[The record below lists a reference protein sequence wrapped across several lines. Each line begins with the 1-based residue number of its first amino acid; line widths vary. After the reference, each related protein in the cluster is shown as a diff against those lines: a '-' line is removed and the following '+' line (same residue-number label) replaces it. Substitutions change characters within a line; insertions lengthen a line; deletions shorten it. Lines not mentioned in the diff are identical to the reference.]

1 MYSQAS
7 ELLSFI
13 DKLPIAKRKRGRQ
26 KNSRKYLDVV
36 CAFDIET
43 SNVPEIE
50 QSFMYIWQLQVGDAT
65 VTGRYWSEF
74 LDLLENISKRL
85 AQNLYMVIYVHN
97 LSFEF
102 QFLRGVYSFGE
113 DEVFAMDNRDVLK
126 CEMFSHFEFRCSYH
140 LTNMPLRNFLLQMKV
155 PDEKTELDYS
165 KIRYPWTPL
174 DEKEMEYCVNDV
186 KGLVEALERKMKMDG
201 DTLYTIP
208 MTSTGYVRRDVKRA
222 MQGWNHNEL
231 RELLPDYDVYL
242 LLREAFR
249 GGNTHASRWYS
260 TEIIEDV
267 HSYDRVSSYPDVM
280 INKKFPMKP
289 WVWEKYIDLDRLT
302 DLVKRGRPFIMRVV
316 LTNLRLRDE
325 YEGCPY
331 LSSDKCRYTKDGY
344 FDNGRVLSAEFLE
357 TTVTDIDWSIIC
369 EQYLFDE
376 LIIKVCYSSGYGY
389 LPEPIRESIR
399 KYYAKKTELK
409 GAESED
415 DQYFYA
421 RYKEMVNACY
431 GMMVQ
436 DPLRESVLFNDE
448 EGFIEEEMNPREQYE
463 KQMKKAFLSYAWGV
477 WTSAWARWE
486 LNEMMKIVKNQGGE
500 FVYCDTDSVKY
511 FGDVDF
517 TEYNRE
523 HEKESAVNRGV
534 AVDKHGRSHPLGVLE
549 LDGTYKRFK
558 TMGAKKYAYED
569 DTGLHITIAGVN
581 KKKGARELERNG
593 GLEAMEEGFI
603 FREAG
608 GTESKYNDQPYGI
621 WHSPEGDVDI
631 TSNLYITESE
641 YTLGLTAE
649 YMWLLEYCQKLKY
662 SEIALAGI
670 YEKKL

>member
-1 MYSQAS
+1 M
-7 ELLSFI
+7 
-13 DKLPIAKRKRGRQ
+13 
-26 KNSRKYLDVV
+26 V

-43 SNVPEIE
+43 SNVPELE
-50 QSFMYIWQLQVGDAT
+50 QSFMYIWQLQIGSMT

-74 LDLLENISKRL
+74 LDLMEAISNRLEDDVYL
-85 AQNLYMVIYVHN
+85 VIFDFN

-102 QFLRGVYSFGE
+102 QFLRGVYSFDE
-113 DEVFAMDNRDVLK
+113 SEVFAMDNRDVLK
-126 CEMFSHFEFRCSYH
+126 CEMFNHIEFRCAYH
-140 LTNMPLRNFLLQMKV
+140 LTNMSLRSFLLQMKV

-174 DEKEMEYCVNDV
+174 SEKEMEYCVNDV

-222 MQGWNHNEL
+222 MQGWNHNQL

-249 GGNTHASRWYS
+249 GGNTHANRYYS
-260 TEIIEDV
+260 GEILENV

-280 INKKFPMKP
+280 INRQFPMKP
-289 WVWEKYIDLDRLT
+289 WCLERHMDVDRLKTLDR
-302 DLVKRGRPFIMRVV
+302 RQIPYIMRIV
-316 LTNLRLRDE
+316 LTNVRLRDE
-325 YEGCPY
+325 FEGCPY
-331 LSSDKCRYTKDGY
+331 LSSDKCRFTKDGY
-344 FDNGRVLSAEFLE
+344 FDNGRILSAEFLE
-357 TTVTDIDWSIIC
+357 TTVTDIDWRIIND
-369 EQYLFDE
+369 QYLYDE
-376 LIIKVCYSSGYGY
+376 GIIKVCYSSGYGY

-409 GAESED
+409 GAETEE
-415 DQYFYA
+415 DQYFYS
-421 RYKEMVNACY
+421 RFKEMVNACY

-448 EGFIEEEMNPREQYE
+448 EGFIEAEMNPREQYE

-486 LNEMMKIVKNQGGE
+486 LNEMMKIVKEQGAE

-523 HEKESAVNRGV
+523 HEGVSVGNRGV
-534 AVDKHGRSHPLGVLE
+534 AVDKHGKSHPLGVLE

-558 TMGAKKYAYED
+558 TLGAKKYAYED
-569 DTGLHITIAGVN
+569 DSGLHITIAGVN
-581 KKKGARELERNG
+581 KKKGARELERGG

-631 TSNLYITESE
+631 TSNLFITESE

-649 YMWLLEYCQKLKY
+649 YERLLADCQKLKY
-662 SEIALAGI
+662 SQITLAGI
-670 YEKKL
+670 YEKKI

>member
-1 MYSQAS
+1 MLSTRS
-7 ELLSFI
+7 EVLDLI
-13 DKLPIAKRKRGRQ
+13 DRTPVAKRKRGRHRT
-26 KNSRKYLDVV
+26 SRRYLDIV

-50 QSFMYIWQLQVGDAT
+50 QSFMYIWQMQVGALT
-65 VTGRYWSEF
+65 IVGRYWSEF
-74 LDLLENISKRL
+74 LDLLEEISRRL
-85 AQNLYMVIYVHN
+85 EENVYLVVYDFNLG
-97 LSFEF
+97 FEF
-102 QFLRGVYSFGE
+102 QFFRGVYSFE
-113 DEVFAMDNRDVLK
+113 EREVFAMNKRDVLK
-126 CEMFSHFEFRCSYH
+126 CEMFDHIEFRCAYH
-140 LTNMPLRNFLLQMKV
+140 LTNMSLRNFLIQMKV

-165 KIRYPWTPL
+165 QIRYSWTPL
-174 DEKEMEYCVNDV
+174 SEKELEYCVNDV

-201 DTLYTIP
+201 DSLYSIP
-208 MTSTGYVRRDVKRA
+208 MTSTGYVRRSVKKA
-222 MQGWNHNEL
+222 LQGWNHKQL
-231 RELLPDYDVYL
+231 RELMPDYDVYL

-249 GGNTHASRWYS
+249 GGNCHGSRFYAGS
-260 TEIIEDV
+260 IIKDV

-289 WVWEKYIDLDRLT
+289 WCREVGIDLPRLAQ
-302 DLVKRGRPFIMRVV
+302 LIERERPFIMRVI
-316 LTNLRLRDE
+316 LTEVGLKDE

-331 LSSDKCRYTKDGY
+331 LSSDKCRSIKEGV
-344 FDNGRVLSAEFLE
+344 FDNGRVLSAEMLA
-357 TTVTDIDWSIIC
+357 TTVTSVDWEIIC
-369 EQYLFDE
+369 EQYVFDE
-376 LIIKVCYSSGYGY
+376 CIITDCYSSAYGY
-389 LPEPIRESIR
+389 LPEPIRESVR

-421 RYKEMVNACY
+421 RYKEMVNSCY

-436 DPLRESVLFNDE
+436 DPLRESILFNDE
-448 EGFIEEEMNPREQYE
+448 EGFKEVERDPREQYA
-463 KQMKKAFLSYAWGV
+463 KQMKKAFLSYAWGCFV
-477 WTSAWARWE
+477 SAWGRWE
-486 LNEMMKIVKNQGGE
+486 LWQMMKVVKAQGGE

-517 TEYNRE
+517 TEYNRI
-523 HEKESAVNRGV
+523 HEEESIRNGGV
-534 AVDKHGRSHPLGVLE
+534 AVDRHGRSHPLGVLE

-569 DTGLHITIAGVN
+569 DSGLHITIAGVN
-581 KKKGARELERNG
+581 KKKGAKELERGG

-608 GTESKYNDQPYGI
+608 GTESKYNDTPFGV

-649 YMWLLEYCQKLKY
+649 YLRLIEHSRKLKY
-662 SEIALAGI
+662 SEVPFGKI